1 MTDGVNY
8 LTMLLDLVRP
18 RQMERQMS
26 LKYPAYLVLTMI
38 QEVHQPPFSG
48 FQFSPF
54 C

>member
-1 MTDGVNY
+1 MYY

-38 QEVHQPPFSG
+38 QEVHPPPFSG